1 MVDHIKPV
9 IRDKPDHIIFY
20 VETNDIPSDK
30 DAADIA
36 KSIFDPAMSAISPTC
51 DVLILM
57 PRFISRKDK
66 NQHKA
71 R

>member
-9 IRDKPDHIIFY
+9 LRDKPDHIIFY

-30 DAADIA
+30 DAADIV
-36 KSIFDPAMSAISPTC
+36 KSIFDLAMSAISPTC
-51 DVLILM
+51 DALISM